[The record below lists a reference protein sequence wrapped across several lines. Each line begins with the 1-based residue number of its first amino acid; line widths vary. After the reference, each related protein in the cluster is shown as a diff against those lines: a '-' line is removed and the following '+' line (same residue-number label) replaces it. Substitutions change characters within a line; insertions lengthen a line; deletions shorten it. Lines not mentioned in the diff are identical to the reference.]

1 MSIITVS
8 RGSFSGGKMLAECL
22 ARRLGYRCIDRNQII
37 KKAAAWGV
45 SEDDLREALEKPPAF
60 LGHSAHT
67 KYIYLAY
74 IQAALTE
81 EVKEGKAI
89 YHGLAGH
96 LLLKSAPHVLRVRI
110 IAPLDMRIV
119 MLQDRLKYNRKEA
132 IVHIQKMDQD
142 RRKWTQ
148 FLYGV
153 DWADSSLYDVVL
165 NLEHITIDKACDTLC
180 SMLIG
185 GSFDFTPECR
195 RVMQDLALASRVR
208 AHLAQ
213 DAATSELEL
222 EVVSH
227 EGAVS
232 ISGEV
237 FGPDQAKEIRRI
249 ARLVPG
255 VRGVHMDELTLAV
268 RF

>member
-22 ARRLGYRCIDRNQII
+22 ARRLGYRCIDRDVII
-37 KKAAAWGV
+37 RKAAGWGV
-45 SEDDLREALEKPPAF
+45 SEGDLREALEKPPAF

-67 KYIYLAY
+67 KYIYLAF
-74 IQAALTE
+74 IQSALTE
-81 EVKEGKAI
+81 EVKEGKVI

-96 LLLKSAPHVLRVRI
+96 LLLKGAPHVLRVRI
-110 IAPLDMRIV
+110 IAPLEVRV
-119 MLQDRLKYNRKEA
+119 GMLQDLMKYSRKDA
-132 IVHIQKMDQD
+132 IAHIQKMDQD

-153 DWADSSLYDVVL
+153 DWGDPSLYDVVL
-165 NLEHITIDKACDTLC
+165 NLEHMTIDKSCDVIC

-185 GSFDFTPECR
+185 GSFEFTPQCR
-195 RVMQDLALASRVR
+195 QAVHDLALASLVR

-213 DAATSELEL
+213 DPATSDLEL
-222 EVVSH
+222 EVVAH
-227 EGAVS
+227 EGAISV
-232 ISGEV
+232 SGEV
-237 FGPDQAKEIRRI
+237 LGPDQAKEIRRI

-255 VRGVHMDELTLAV
+255 VSGVHMDELTLAV